1 MYKNAKR
8 MMAWVAKI
16 DNVVK
21 HPDADSLDI
30 CTVGGWQCVTKLG
43 EFKPGDLA
51 VYISIDS
58 WVPTNL
64 APFLSKGKEPKEYN
78 GVRGERLRTVKLRGQ
93 LSQGLLL
100 PVDEVNGTKF
110 ITGYFLEDGMGSM
123 VAVKEGDDVTEAL
136 GIQKWETPIPAQLA
150 GQVRGNF
157 PTVVPKTDQERIQN
171 LKKEFEEWKAQNLVF
186 EVTEKLDG
194 SSCTM
199 YLDLEGDFHVCSRNL
214 DLKRD
219 ENNSFWKAAIQGDV
233 ENRMVAANLHGFAIQ
248 GELIGEGIQGN
259 QYKIRGHKFYAFD
272 IYDTKAGAY
281 LNSEQRIKL
290 CQQLGLNH
298 APLVGVKA
306 ITAED
311 IASILQEAEGKSLL
325 NDSEREG
332 LVWKCISDPS
342 ISFKTISNRWLLK
355 NKE

>member
-1 MYKNAKR
+1 MYQNGKR
-8 MMAWVAKI
+8 MMAWITKI
-16 DNVVK
+16 DKVVK

-43 EFKPGDLA
+43 EFKPGDPA

-58 WVPTNL
+58 WVPEWI
-64 APFLSKGKEPKEYN
+64 APFLVKGAEPRKYN
-78 GVRGERLRTVKLRGQ
+78 GVPGERLRTVKIRGQ
-93 LSQGLLL
+93 LSQGLLIPIKDL
-100 PVDEVNGTKF
+100 AHHFPENGKNGNWEALAEAKT
-110 ITGYFLEDGMGSM
+110 
-123 VAVKEGDDVTEAL
+123 DVTEVL
-136 GIQKWETPIPAQLA
+136 GVQKWEAPVPAQLA

-157 PTVVPKTDQERIQN
+157 PTAVPKTDQERIQN

-186 EVTEKLDG
+186 EITEKLDG

-219 ENNSFWKAAIQGDV
+219 ENNSFWKAAIQNDV
-233 ENRMVAANLHGFAIQ
+233 ENRMVAANLHGVAIQ
-248 GELIGEGIQGN
+248 GELVGKGIQGN
-259 QYKIRGHKFYAFD
+259 QYKIRGQKFYVFD

-281 LNSEQRIKL
+281 LNSEQRINL
-290 CQQLGLNH
+290 CQQLGLDH
-298 APLVGVKA
+298 VPLVAVKA

-311 IASILQEAEGKSLL
+311 IEGILQEAEGKSML

>member
-1 MYKNAKR
+1 MYQNGKR
-8 MMAWVAKI
+8 MMAWITKI
-16 DNVVK
+16 DKVVK

-43 EFKPGDLA
+43 EFKPGDPA

-58 WVPTNL
+58 WVPEWI
-64 APFLSKGKEPKEYN
+64 APFLVKGAEPRKYN
-78 GVRGERLRTVKLRGQ
+78 DVPGERLRTVKLRGQ
-93 LSQGLLL
+93 LSQGLLIPIKDL
-100 PVDEVNGTKF
+100 AHHFPENGKNDNWEALAEAET
-110 ITGYFLEDGMGSM
+110 
-123 VAVKEGDDVTEAL
+123 DVTEVL
-136 GIQKWETPIPAQLA
+136 SIQKWEAPIPAQLA

-157 PTVVPKTDQERIQN
+157 PTAVPKTDQERIQN
-171 LKKEFEEWKAQNLVF
+171 LKKEFEEWKVQNLVF
-186 EVTEKLDG
+186 EITEKLDG

-199 YLDLEGDFHVCSRNL
+199 YLDLEGNFHVCSRNL

-219 ENNSFWKAAIQGDV
+219 ENNSFWKAAIQNDV
-233 ENRMVAANLHGFAIQ
+233 ENRMVAANLQGVAIQ

-259 QYKIRGHKFYAFD
+259 QYKIRGQKFYVFD
-272 IYDTKAGAY
+272 IYDTKTGAY
-281 LNSEQRIKL
+281 LNSEQRINL
-290 CQQLGLNH
+290 CRQLGLDH
-298 APLVGVKA
+298 VPLVGVKA

-311 IASILQEAEGKSLL
+311 IAGILQEAEGKSLL